1 MTGIIRPARCTASP
15 NSPPAASAWLRPPW
29 PWVVFGWYKVLHAA
43 HTAWAGF
50 PRKARAGAGGPDQV
64 CVDATSLVPVK
75 GHPVTQAPPPL
86 NQHHNCLAAPPRRPQ
101 LYAEPGGGGW
111 NAQGGRPRKGDVR
124 CVYGDGGIL
133 ICDILR
139 HWITLLA
146 HAYQYLTILLNKMEI
161 SPFL

>member
-1 MTGIIRPARCTASP
+1 MVTGIIRPARCTASP

-86 NQHHNCLAAPPRRPQ
+86 NQHHNCLAATAQATTLCR
-101 LYAEPGGGGW
+101 AGGW
-111 NAQGGRPRKGDVR
+111 GMERTGGK
-124 CVYGDGGIL
+124 
-133 ICDILR
+133 
-139 HWITLLA
+139 A
-146 HAYQYLTILLNKMEI
+146 
-161 SPFL
+161 